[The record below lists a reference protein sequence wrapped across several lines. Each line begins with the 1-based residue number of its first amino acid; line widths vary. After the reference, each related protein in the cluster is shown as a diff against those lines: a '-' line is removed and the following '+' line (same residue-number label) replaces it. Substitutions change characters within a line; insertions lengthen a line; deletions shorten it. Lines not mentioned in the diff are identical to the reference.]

1 MSIYNVDTTDLV
13 EFNLKTS
20 IGKWGNSPAIRI
32 PNALMHEAQLT
43 SKQQVNITVSK
54 GRIIIEPIKG
64 PEYSIDDLV
73 SQITPANRHEET
85 ETGAPVGKEIF

>member
-1 MSIYNVDTTDLV
+1 MSIYNVDTIDPV
-13 EFNLKTS
+13 EQNLRTS

-43 SKQQVNITVSK
+43 PKQQVNITVSK
-54 GRIIIEPIKG
+54 GKIIIEPLKG
-64 PEYSIDDLV
+64 PEYSIDELV

-85 ETGAPVGKEIF
+85 NTGAPVGKEIF

>member
-1 MSIYNVDTTDLV
+1 MSIYNVDTIDPV
-13 EFNLKTS
+13 EQNLRTS

-43 SKQQVNITVSK
+43 PKQQVNITVSK
-54 GRIIIEPIKG
+54 GKIIIEPLKA
-64 PEYSIDDLV
+64 PEYSIDELV

-85 ETGAPVGKEIF
+85 NTGAPVGKEIF

>member
-32 PNALMHEAQLT
+32 PNALMREADLT
-43 SKQQVNITVSK
+43 PKQQVNITVSK
-54 GRIIIEPIKG
+54 GKIIIEPLKA
-64 PEYSIDDLV
+64 PEYSIDELV
-73 SQITPANRHEET
+73 SQITPANRHSET
-85 ETGAPVGKEIF
+85 DTGAPIGKEIF

>member
-43 SKQQVNITVSK
+43 PKQQVNITVSQGK
-54 GRIIIEPIKG
+54 IIIEPIKG

-73 SQITPANRHEET
+73 SQITPANRHQET
-85 ETGAPVGKEIF
+85 ETGEPVGKEIF